1 MRFLKPL
8 MYSVLAFCALTS
20 TAQAQDM
27 EEFKT
32 RMADAAAMTKVDLGE
47 ALRQYLE
54 LRVQFAGPE
63 VDYSLGRAYQRLN
76 QCTDAQ
82 HYYTEVMVAYNL
94 PEKNPIYQR
103 AVKAYDEIASCSD
116 WQKVYL
122 DCEIPAGGYVL
133 IDGDRVAACWE
144 RAYSLSPGDH
154 VFKLVDAKG
163 KTKEVKHQ
171 AVNGSKE
178 KRIHLAFDVEQV
190 EIEKVVKEEHNFIL
204 KEKYNPH
211 LYWGLISGGLALVAG
226 GFGFLAMAHNAK
238 LDEQDYATQI
248 ALLPKGEDKSDLEAK
263 QKKAN
268 DKVKVGNA
276 MMGTFVGLGA
286 AAAAA
291 GATLAILSYLG
302 EKERVEVNDATAYLT
317 PFEDGVAL
325 GVHFSF

>member
-76 QCTDAQ
+76 QCTYAQ

-103 AVKAYDEIASCSD
+103 AVKAYDEIASCSE

-163 KTKEVKHQ
+163 KTKEVKHK

-178 KRIHLAFDVEQV
+178 KRIHIAFDVEQV
-190 EIEKVVKEEHNFIL
+190 EIEKVVKEEHTFML
-204 KEKYNPH
+204 KEKFNPH
-211 LYWGLISGGLALVAG
+211 LYWGLIGGGLALVAG

-238 LDEQDYATQI
+238 LDEQDYAMQI
-248 ALLPKGEDKSDLEAK
+248 ATLGDSEDLASK

-268 DKVKVGNA
+268 DKVKIGNA
-276 MMGTFVGLGA
+276 LMGTFVGLGA
-286 AAAAA
+286 ATAAA
-291 GATLAILSYLG
+291 GATLAILSYVAG
-302 EKERVEVNDATAYLT
+302 KERVEVTDTTAYVT
-317 PFEDGVAL
+317 PFEDGVAV
-325 GVHFSF
+325 GVHFNF